1 MFMLDGKPL
10 AIDTPFTHN
19 GVQYPANWLRLTTL
33 AEKVAIGI
41 TEVADPVPFDDRFFW
56 SANHPK
62 DEAVV
67 KEMLIGQM
75 KQTAYSMLAPTD
87 YKLVRKVE
95 TGEDVDQTTLDYR
108 AAVRSAYNTNVAAIN
123 AAVST
128 AEMATM
134 QFTWPSN
141 ESTP

>member
-10 AIDTPFTHN
+10 AFDTPFTHN

-41 TEVADPVPFDDRFFW
+41 TEVPDPDRYDDRFFW
-56 SANHPK
+56 SANYPK

-95 TGEDVDQTTLDYR
+95 TGENVDQTTLDFR

-141 ESTP
+141 GSAP

>member
-1 MFMLDGKPL
+1 MFMLDGRPL
-10 AIDTPFTHN
+10 PVDVPFEHN
-19 GVQYPANWLRLTTL
+19 EIFYPANWLRL
-33 AEKVAIGI
+33 ASPEERAAIGI
-41 TEVADPVPFDDRFFW
+41 TEVADPAPFDDRFFW

-87 YKLVRKVE
+87 YKLVQKVE
-95 TGEDVDQTTLDYR
+95 TGEDVDQTTLDFR

>member
-62 DEAVV
+62 DEAAV
-67 KEMLIGQM
+67 KEMLIAQM